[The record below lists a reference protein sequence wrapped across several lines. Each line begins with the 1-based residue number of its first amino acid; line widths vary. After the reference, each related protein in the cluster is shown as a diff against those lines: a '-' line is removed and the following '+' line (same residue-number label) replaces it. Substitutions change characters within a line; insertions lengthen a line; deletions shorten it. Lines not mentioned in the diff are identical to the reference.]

1 MHRNSW
7 FLRQSN
13 IYKEISR
20 NVFKYFEQNESK
32 NTTYQTIWNKV
43 NAMLRGK
50 FIALTSGIIDLVN
63 YRFISFLTNCYFFIY
78 CLLFTV
84 RFDFF
89 ISFLYSLDR
98 LLGHWFSSLQ
108 KFFYCQHIKD
118 TSIST
123 FGFSCIP
130 QVLKC
135 GKFNYG
141 LIKVFSSFH
150 CDFFFDS
157 WVL

>member
-1 MHRNSW
+1 
-7 FLRQSN
+7 
-13 IYKEISR
+13 
-20 NVFKYFEQNESK
+20 
-32 NTTYQTIWNKV
+32 
-43 NAMLRGK
+43 MLRGK

-63 YRFISFLTNCYFFIY
+63 YRFISFPINYSFFTY

-89 ISFLYSLDR
+89 IAFLNSLDR

-108 KFFYCQHIKD
+108 KCFYCKHINA

-123 FGFSCIP
+123 FDFSCIS

-157 WVL
+157 